1 MPAHLHLFGLVHLS
15 ILAAVLLLAFLFT
28 AIQRRLPP
36 GSKMVRLALAL
47 LLFASWAA
55 YYVSSALQGAAM
67 FPNHLPLEL
76 CDASSL
82 LIVAALLTLN
92 PLAFD
97 LGYYYALAGATMSL
111 LTPNLP
117 ETASLFMSVQFFAD
131 HGLIVIAVI
140 YLVWSRQARP
150 RPWSVARAAL
160 ALNVMTALVLPFDLI
175 FKTDYMFLRSK
186 PPTVS
191 ALDLLGPWPWYILS
205 CEGVGICLFLL
216 LYLPFRK
223 APRLERY
230 VIPAYERRDAR

>member
-15 ILAAVLLLAFLFT
+15 ILAAVLLLAALST
-28 AIQRRLPP
+28 ALQRSLPP
-36 GSKMVRLALAL
+36 GAKSVRLFLAL

-55 YYVSSALQGAAM
+55 YYAKFALQGVAM
-67 FPNHLPLEL
+67 FPNHIPLEL
-76 CDASSL
+76 CDASSC

-131 HGLIVIAVI
+131 HGLIVIGVL

-150 RPWSVARAAL
+150 RPW
-160 ALNVMTALVLPFDLI
+160 
-175 FKTDYMFLRSK
+175 
-186 PPTVS
+186 
-191 ALDLLGPWPWYILS
+191 WPSW
-205 CEGVGICLFLL
+205 
-216 LYLPFRK
+216 P
-223 APRLERY
+223 
-230 VIPAYERRDAR
+230 